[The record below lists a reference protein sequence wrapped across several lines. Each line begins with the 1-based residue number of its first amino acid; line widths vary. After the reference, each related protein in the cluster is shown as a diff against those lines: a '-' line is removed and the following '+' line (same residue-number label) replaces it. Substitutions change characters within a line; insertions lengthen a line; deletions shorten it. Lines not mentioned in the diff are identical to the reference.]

1 MKRIAILIVTVF
13 YINAVLGQNN
23 EATKDSF
30 YLLTPIEVKAIR
42 AGDLMPISKTN
53 LSKKE
58 ISKNNL
64 GQDLPF
70 VLNQTVGV
78 VANSD
83 AGNGIG
89 YTNLRIRGTDATR
102 INVTLNGIPFNDAES
117 QGTFFVDMP
126 DISSSA
132 GSIQIQRG
140 VGSSSNGAGAFGA
153 SINISTNEFNKNAYT
168 ELNNSIGSFNSHKHT
183 LKASTGLFGDHF
195 VTDLRLSSINSDGYI
210 DRAFSK
216 LKSLYYST
224 AYINAKTSLR
234 FNIISG
240 TEKTY
245 QAWNG
250 ISEDDIKA
258 GRRTINY
265 SGMEKPGTPY
275 SNEIDK
281 YQQNHFQLFFNQ
293 KLGNKFLFNTALFK
307 TDGWGYYEQ
316 YKANQSYSKYGLAN
330 MNTAN
335 GLATKSDMIRRLGLK
350 NALYGSIFSLLYKNK
365 NAESIAGGGITRYN
379 GNHQGKI
386 IWAEKGITGTNK
398 WYDLDAS
405 KTDFN
410 FYLKN
415 QTNIITHWYAYTDIQ
430 YCFVKYDIDGFRY
443 NPKMRITN
451 NYNFF
456 NPKAG
461 VTYLN
466 KSWSMYFSFSTAHK
480 EPNRDDYETGTN
492 EQPRPEKLYDWELG
506 IKKDAKNYHWSAT
519 LYYMKYKDQLV
530 LTGKINDVGAYTR
543 TNIPNSYRAGIEL
556 EGNYQFNT
564 KLNVTGNLALSRN
577 KIKNFTE
584 YIDNYDTGG
593 QIVKQYSLPNI
604 SFSPCIVS
612 NAAINFSPINNFN
625 ASLIHKYV
633 SKQYLDN
640 TQDEKQVLH
649 AYTTQDLLLTYTLK
663 YKTPKELVF
672 NLRLNN
678 ILNTKYES
686 NGYTSSYFYNNK
698 ISVDNYYFPM
708 AGFNFMF
715 GVNVAF

>member
-1 MKRIAILIVTVF
+1 MKRIAILIVAAFIVQ
-13 YINAVLGQNN
+13 AALCQND
-23 EATKDSF
+23 EAKKDSF
-30 YLLTPIEVKAIR
+30 YLLTPIEVKSIR
-42 AGDLMPISKTN
+42 ASALMPISKTN
-53 LSKKE
+53 LTKKE
-58 ISKNNL
+58 ISKDNL

-153 SINISTNEFNKNAYT
+153 SINISTNEINKNAFA
-168 ELNNSIGSFNSHKHT
+168 EINNSLGSFNSRKHT
-183 LKASTGLFGDHF
+183 LVASSGLLGNHF
-195 VTDLRLSSINSDGYI
+195 VTDIRLSSINSDGFI

-216 LKSLYYST
+216 LKSIYYST
-224 AYINAKTSLR
+224 AYVNDKTSLR
-234 FNIISG
+234 LNIISG

-250 ISEDDIKA
+250 VSEDDLKA

-265 SGMEKPGTPY
+265 SGTEKPGSPY
-275 SNEIDK
+275 NNEIDK
-281 YQQNHFQLFFNQ
+281 YQQNHYQLFFNQ
-293 KLGNKFLFNTALFK
+293 KIGKKILFNTVLFK

-316 YKANQSYSKYGLAN
+316 YKATQAYSKYGLSSVL
-330 MNTAN
+330 TAN
-335 GLATKSDMIRRLGLK
+335 GLATKSDMIRRLGL
-350 NALYGSIFSLLYKNK
+350 NNTFYGSVFSLQYKSK
-365 NAESIAGGGITRYN
+365 NAESIFGGGITRYN
-379 GNHQGKI
+379 GNHKGKI
-386 IWAEKGITGTNK
+386 KWAEKGIVGSNR

-405 KTDFN
+405 KNDFN
-410 FYLKN
+410 LYLKN
-415 QTNIITHWYAYTDIQ
+415 QTKLLPNWYAYADIQ
-430 YCFVKYDIDGFRY
+430 YRFVNYRINGFRY
-443 NPKMRITN
+443 NPKMLINN

-461 VTYLN
+461 ITYLN
-466 KSWSMYFSFSTAHK
+466 NEWSGYLSFSTAHK
-480 EPNRDDYETGTN
+480 EPNRDDFEAGSN

-506 IKKDAKNYHWSAT
+506 IKKNSTNYNYAAT
-519 LYYMKYKDQLV
+519 LYYMLYKDQLV

-556 EGNYQFNT
+556 EGRYLFSK
-564 KLNVTGNLALSRN
+564 KLTASANVALSSN
-577 KIKNFTE
+577 KIKNFIA
-584 YIDNYDTGG
+584 YIDDYDTGG
-593 QIVKQYSLPNI
+593 QIEKQYSLPDI
-604 SFSPCIVS
+604 SFSPSIVA
-612 NAAINFSPINNFN
+612 NAVVTYSPIKNLN

-640 TQDEKQVLH
+640 TQNEKQILKP
-649 AYTTQDLLLTYTLK
+649 YTTQDLLFSYSLK
-663 YKTPKELVF
+663 YKTPKEILF

-678 ILNTKYES
+678 ILNVKYEP
-686 NGYTSSYFYNNK
+686 NGYTSSYYYNNK

-708 AGFNFMF
+708 AGFNFML
-715 GVNVAF
+715 GVDVGF